1 MSDDSIVKGI
11 PDNVFSQVVY
21 FLGVANTN
29 SDHYMPPS
37 EIHLIGSQIKAA
49 YKDLENVTGVNWLES
64 ETANF
69 DIALDIVCSKVFL
82 KYYNNRDDA
91 KNTENLKAN
100 IASETFKLKWCTE
113 AVEKR
118 RQANGS

>member
-1 MSDDSIVKGI
+1 MSDYPVDGV
-11 PDNVFSQVVY
+11 PEEVYSQVAY
-21 FLGVANTN
+21 FLGVANRA
-29 SDHYMPPS
+29 SDHYIPPD
-37 EIHLIGSQIKAA
+37 EQHLIASRIKAA
-49 YKDLENVTGVNWLES
+49 YKDLENTTGVNWLES

-69 DIALDIVCSKVFL
+69 DIALDVVCSKVFL

-91 KNTENLKAN
+91 KNTEHLKAS
-100 IASETFKLKWCTE
+100 IAADTFKLRWSQE